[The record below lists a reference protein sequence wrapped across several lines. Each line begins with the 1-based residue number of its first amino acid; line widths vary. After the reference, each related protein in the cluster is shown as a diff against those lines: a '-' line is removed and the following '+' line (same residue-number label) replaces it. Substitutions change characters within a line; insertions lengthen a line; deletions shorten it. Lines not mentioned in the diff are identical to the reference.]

1 MRLKKLIILITI
13 ALYAARAESQ
23 TVAVKSNLLYDATAS
38 VNLGMEI
45 GLSLKWTAEIS
56 GNINAWNMSHGRK
69 WKHWFLQPE
78 ARYWL
83 CDRFSGHFIAA
94 HAIGGQYN
102 AGHLKNSISIFG
114 TDLSRLS
121 DNRYQGWFTGAGIA
135 YGYAWAMG
143 SNWNLEGEIGLGW
156 IYTRYDR
163 FECAGCGKI
172 EDENRGKSFIAPT
185 KAAINLVY
193 VF

>member
-1 MRLKKLIILITI
+1 MKQHLLTTILTI
-13 ALYAARAESQ
+13 LLYAAGANSQ

-38 VNLGMEI
+38 INIGAEI
-45 GLSLKWTAEIS
+45 GLSTKWTAELS

-83 CDRFSGHFIAA
+83 CDRFSGHFFAA

-102 AGHLKNSISIFG
+102 FGHLNNSISIFG
-114 TDLSRLS
+114 TDLSPLS
-121 DNRYQGWFTGAGIA
+121 DSRYQGWFAGAGIA
-135 YGYAWAMG
+135 YGYAWAIG
-143 SNWNLEGEIGLGW
+143 RHWNLEGELGIGW

-163 FECAGCGKI
+163 FECAGCGKK
-172 EDENRGKSFIAPT
+172 EEKDRNKNFIAPT
-185 KAAINLVY
+185 KAAVNLVY
-193 VF
+193 IF